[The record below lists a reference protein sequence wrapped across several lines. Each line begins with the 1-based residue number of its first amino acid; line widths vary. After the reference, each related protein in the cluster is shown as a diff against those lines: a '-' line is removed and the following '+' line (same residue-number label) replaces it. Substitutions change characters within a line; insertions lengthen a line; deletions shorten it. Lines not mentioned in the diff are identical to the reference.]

1 MIYIES
7 ISYPWS
13 GMSCNYCDV
22 HQGYKLVSHPVLGI
36 WINVTIGF
44 QVHLFFGKWPDL
56 GLVRSWHETTPAGRL
71 DAVSIQRGHQ
81 LRLLKT
87 AAFPPLG

>member
-1 MIYIES
+1 M
-7 ISYPWS
+7 SY
-13 GMSCNYCDV
+13 NYCDV